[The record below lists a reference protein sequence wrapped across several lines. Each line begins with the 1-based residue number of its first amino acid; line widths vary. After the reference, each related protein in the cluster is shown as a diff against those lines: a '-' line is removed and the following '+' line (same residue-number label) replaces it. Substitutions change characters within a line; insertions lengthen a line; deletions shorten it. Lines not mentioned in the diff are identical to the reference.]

1 VLEAIFAIERLEGAV
16 SIHVPGLAVAFLAVL
31 LVVVGALLGWY
42 IRGPCDCEELW
53 EYFGGD
59 DDPGEPVPKPVPI
72 RRVA

>member
-1 VLEAIFAIERLEGAV
+1 VLEAIFAIERLGDTV
-16 SIHVPGLAVAFLAVL
+16 SIHMSSLAVAFLAVL
-31 LVVVGALLGWY
+31 LVAVGALLGWY
-42 IRGPCDCEELW
+42 IRGPCDCEEFW